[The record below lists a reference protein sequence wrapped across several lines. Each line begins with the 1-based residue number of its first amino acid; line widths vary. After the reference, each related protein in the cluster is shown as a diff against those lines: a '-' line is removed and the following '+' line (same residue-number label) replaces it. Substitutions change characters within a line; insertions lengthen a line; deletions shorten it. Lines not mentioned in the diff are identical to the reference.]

1 LKHEMGGEH
10 VDLTDKHDNLNDYHL
25 YYTKE

>member
-1 LKHEMGGEH
+1 MGGEH